1 MDKALQKRYTV
12 FRKKVSPFFKRFFT
26 KPVVD
31 ELDKDRKLLLADIE
45 KAISDIR
52 HARSCFEEA
61 SSPEMIEACIYEI
74 KSAEARYSFL
84 LRKAKL
90 SSLAEETFAQGKLK
104 I

>member
-1 MDKALQKRYTV
+1 MDKAIQKKYISLG
-12 FRKKVSPFFKRFFT
+12 KFFT
-26 KPVVD
+26 PLLKKIFSKPI
-31 ELDKDRKLLLADIE
+31 EEESNKERQALLSDIE

-52 HARSCFEEA
+52 HARLCFEEA

-90 SSLAEETFAQGKLK
+90 SSAKEISK
-104 I
+104 IEL